1 MEERLITVDDL
12 IAGGC
17 CREGVMESAD
27 PTWPT
32 AFSVSAALVE
42 ARKRKQVDLV
52 RRALNLDGYSDG
64 RGYSDGDGDGYG
76 YSDGRGDGD
85 GYSDGDGYGS
95 DDGYGDGYG
104 SGYGFGFGDG
114 DGSGHGYGYG
124 YDDD

>member
-52 RRALNLDGYSDG
+52 RRALNLDG
-64 RGYSDGDGDGYG
+64 DGYDYDYGDG

-85 GYSDGDGYGS
+85 GYSDGDGYGDGDGS
-95 DDGYGDGYG
+95 DDGYGFSY
-104 SGYGFGFGDG
+104 GYGFGFGDG
-114 DGSGHGYGYG
+114 SGSGDG
-124 YDDD
+124 

>member
-64 RGYSDGDGDGYG
+64 DGYG
-76 YSDGRGDGD
+76 Y
-85 GYSDGDGYGS
+85 
-95 DDGYGDGYG
+95 DDGYGYGYG

-114 DGSGHGYGYG
+114 DGDGSGHGHGYG

>member
-52 RRALNLDGYSDG
+52 RRALNLDGYGYSDG
-64 RGYSDGDGDGYG
+64 RGRGDGDGDGYGDGDGRGDGDGDGYG
-76 YSDGRGDGD
+76 Y
-85 GYSDGDGYGS
+85 GYGL
-95 DDGYGDGYG
+95 
-104 SGYGFGFGDG
+104 
-114 DGSGHGYGYG
+114 GYG

>member
-52 RRALNLDGYSDG
+52 RRALNLDGDG
-64 RGYSDGDGDGYG
+64 YDYGDGYSDGDGYG

-85 GYSDGDGYGS
+85 SDGDGYGS
-95 DDGYGDGYG
+95 DDGYG

>member
-27 PTWPT
+27 PAWPA
-32 AFSVSAALVE
+32 AFSVSAALDE

-52 RRALNLDGYSDG
+52 RRALNLDGY
-64 RGYSDGDGDGYG
+64 GYSDGSGDG
-76 YSDGRGDGD
+76 
-85 GYSDGDGYGS
+85 DGDGYGS
-95 DDGYGDGYG
+95 DDGYGRGFGFG

-114 DGSGHGYGYG
+114 DGSGHGY
-124 YDDD
+124 DDD

>member
-32 AFSVSAALVE
+32 AFSVSAALAE

-52 RRALNLDGYSDG
+52 RRALNLDGY
-64 RGYSDGDGDGYG
+64 G
-76 YSDGRGDGD
+76 YSDGRGDGNGD
-85 GYSDGDGYGS
+85 GYDYGYSDGDGRSDGDGYGS
-95 DDGYGDGYG
+95 DDD
-104 SGYGFGFGDG
+104 
-114 DGSGHGYGYG
+114 
-124 YDDD
+124 

>member
-52 RRALNLDGYSDG
+52 RRALNLDGY
-64 RGYSDGDGDGYG
+64 G

-85 GYSDGDGYGS
+85 GDGYGY
-95 DDGYGDGYG
+95 GYGL
-104 SGYGFGFGDG
+104 
-114 DGSGHGYGYG
+114 GYG